1 MYHLFSMLNIY
12 TKQRVIMSNIDM
24 DFQIFKGKSFS
35 SLLQDIYDNQQGKKK
50 NISGLIEELRKLIRN
65 ASDATQIAP
74 IITQLIS
81 VSVSNDDHLV
91 KMATIV
97 QRLILAQGKS
107 NGEDGWMSDEERKQ
121 LLMEIEDTAVK
132 IEQKTDE
139 KLEEI
144 EEELEQLRQG
154 IK

>member
-1 MYHLFSMLNIY
+1 
-12 TKQRVIMSNIDM
+12 
-24 DFQIFKGKSFS
+24 
-35 SLLQDIYDNQQGKKK
+35 
-50 NISGLIEELRKLIRN
+50 
-65 ASDATQIAP
+65 
-74 IITQLIS
+74 
-81 VSVSNDDHLV
+81 
-91 KMATIV
+91 MATIV

-121 LLMEIEDTAVK
+121 LLMEIEDTATK
-132 IEQKTDE
+132 IEQKTDD

>member
-1 MYHLFSMLNIY
+1 
-12 TKQRVIMSNIDM
+12 
-24 DFQIFKGKSFS
+24 
-35 SLLQDIYDNQQGKKK
+35 
-50 NISGLIEELRKLIRN
+50 
-65 ASDATQIAP
+65 
-74 IITQLIS
+74 
-81 VSVSNDDHLV
+81 
-91 KMATIV
+91 MATIV

-132 IEQKTDE
+132 IEQKTDD

>member
-1 MYHLFSMLNIY
+1 MLNIY

-91 KMATIV
+91 KIATIV

-132 IEQKTDE
+132 IEQKTDD

>member
-1 MYHLFSMLNIY
+1 
-12 TKQRVIMSNIDM
+12 MSNIDM

-97 QRLILAQGKS
+97 QRLILAQGKA

-132 IEQKTDE
+132 IEQKTDD

>member
-1 MYHLFSMLNIY
+1 
-12 TKQRVIMSNIDM
+12 MSNIDM

-121 LLMEIEDTAVK
+121 LLMEIEDTATK
-132 IEQKTDE
+132 IEQKTDD

>member
-1 MYHLFSMLNIY
+1 
-12 TKQRVIMSNIDM
+12 MSNIDM

-107 NGEDGWMSDEERKQ
+107 NGEDGWMSDEERRQ

-132 IEQKTDE
+132 IEQKTDD

>member
-1 MYHLFSMLNIY
+1 
-12 TKQRVIMSNIDM
+12 M

-107 NGEDGWMSDEERKQ
+107 NGEDGWMSDEERRQ

-132 IEQKTDE
+132 IEQKTDD

>member
-1 MYHLFSMLNIY
+1 MQEL
-12 TKQRVIMSNIDM
+12 V
-24 DFQIFKGKSFS
+24 
-35 SLLQDIYDNQQGKKK
+35 KKK

-107 NGEDGWMSDEERKQ
+107 NGEDGWMSDEERRQ

-132 IEQKTDE
+132 IEQKTDD

>member
-1 MYHLFSMLNIY
+1 
-12 TKQRVIMSNIDM
+12 M

-121 LLMEIEDTAVK
+121 LLMEIEDTATK
-132 IEQKTDE
+132 IEQKTDD

>member
-1 MYHLFSMLNIY
+1 
-12 TKQRVIMSNIDM
+12 M

-132 IEQKTDE
+132 IEQKTDD

>member
-1 MYHLFSMLNIY
+1 MLNIY

>member
-132 IEQKTDE
+132 IEQKTDD

>member
-1 MYHLFSMLNIY
+1 MG
-12 TKQRVIMSNIDM
+12 NIDM
-24 DFQIFKGKSFS
+24 DFEIFKGKSFS
-35 SLLQDIYDNQQGKKK
+35 SLLKDIYENQQSKKK

-65 ASDATQIAP
+65 AQDATQIAP

-91 KMATIV
+91 KMATIA

-107 NGEDGWMSDEERKQ
+107 LGEDGWMSDDERKA
-121 LLMEIEDTAVK
+121 LLDEVEDVAIK
-132 IEQKTDE
+132 MEQKTDD

-154 IK
+154 IN

>member
-1 MYHLFSMLNIY
+1 
-12 TKQRVIMSNIDM
+12 M

-65 ASDATQIAP
+65 ASDATQMAP

-132 IEQKTDE
+132 IEQKTDD

>member
-1 MYHLFSMLNIY
+1 
-12 TKQRVIMSNIDM
+12 M

-65 ASDATQIAP
+65 AQDATQIAP

-132 IEQKTDE
+132 IEQKTDD

>member
-1 MYHLFSMLNIY
+1 MLNIY

-132 IEQKTDE
+132 IEQKTDD

>member
-1 MYHLFSMLNIY
+1 
-12 TKQRVIMSNIDM
+12 MSNIDM

-65 ASDATQIAP
+65 AQDATQIAP

-132 IEQKTDE
+132 IEQKTDD